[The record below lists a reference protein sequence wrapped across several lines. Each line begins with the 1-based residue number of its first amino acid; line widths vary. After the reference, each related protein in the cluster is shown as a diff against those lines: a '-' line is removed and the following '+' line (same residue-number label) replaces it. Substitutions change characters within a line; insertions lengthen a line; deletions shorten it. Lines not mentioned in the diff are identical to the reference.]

1 MRSAAFTALIIAT
14 ALFME
19 NMDGTVISTSLPA
32 IALDLHQ
39 DPIVLKLALTSYM
52 LTLAVFIPA
61 SGWVADRFGARTVFC
76 SAIVV
81 FTLGSILCGASTSLP
96 TLIAARVFQGLGG
109 AMMVPVGRLVLLR
122 SVPKSDLVSAMA
134 YLTVPALIG
143 PVAGPP
149 LGGFITTYFH
159 WRWIFWINV
168 PIGVLGVLLSL
179 RFIDNLR
186 EQAVPRFDFKG
197 FVLSGV
203 GLLSLISGLSM
214 IGRGIAPY
222 WLVAAMI
229 AIGALSL
236 AAYVRH
242 AQRERGRDPRS
253 QAPQDPDLLRRRR
266 RRVHLPDRHRRHA
279 FLLPLLL
286 QVGFGLTPFQSGS
299 LTFATAAGA
308 LLMKFTASTALR
320 WFGFRQTLI
329 VNGLISG
336 AFLAAC
342 ALFTPST
349 PHWLL
354 LLMLLA
360 GGFFRSLEFTA
371 LNAISYADIDPPQM
385 SRATSFASVSQQ
397 MSGAVGV
404 AVAAICVELIQFGFG
419 DSELMARDLSLAFV
433 LVAIVSSLVGLHLR
447 PAQARR
453 GRRSLGPDAFDQ
465 RRASDCGGGVSKTTP
480 VGALSGLPNGRVA
493 VSYGWSSMI
502 AGWGMDRVQ
511 PRGRIM
517 QLLALGAVLIALTA
531 GYVLMAR
538 QFNVTELPSERHFG
552 AIDQVARAEE
562 I

>member
-1 MRSAAFTALIIAT
+1 MRSAVLTAFIIAT

-76 SAIVV
+76 SAIVI
-81 FTLGSILCGASTSLP
+81 FTLGSILCGTSSSLS

-122 SVPKSDLVSAMA
+122 SVAKSDLVSAMA
-134 YLTVPALIG
+134 YLTVPALLG

-168 PIGVLGVLLSL
+168 PIGILGVLLSL
-179 RFIDNLR
+179 RFIQNLR
-186 EQAVPRFDFKG
+186 EEAVPRFDFRG

-214 IGRGIAPY
+214 IGRGISPY
-222 WLVAAMI
+222 WLVVAMI
-229 AIGALSL
+229 AIGVLSL

-242 AQRERGRDPRS
+242 ANGK
-253 QAPQDPDLLRRRR
+253 PDAILDLKLLKIPTFFAGVIGGLLFRTGIGAM
-266 RRVHLPDRHRRHA
+266 P

-286 QVGFGLTPFQSGS
+286 QVGFGLTPFESGS

-320 WFGFRQTLI
+320 WFGFRQTL
-329 VNGLISG
+329 VFNGLISG
-336 AFLAAC
+336 AFLGAC

-354 LLMLLA
+354 LLTLLT
-360 GGFFRSLEFTA
+360 GGFFRSLQFTA
-371 LNAISYADIDPPQM
+371 LNAISYADVDSPQM

-404 AVAAICVELIQFGFG
+404 AVAAMCVEAIQVGFG
-419 DSELMARDLSLAFV
+419 DTELVARDLSLAFV
-433 LVAIVSSLVGLHLR
+433 LVAIVSSLSVFIF
-447 PAQARR
+447 AQ
-453 GRRSLGPDAFDQ
+453 LKPDA
-465 RRASDCGGGVSKTTP
+465 
-480 VGALSGLPNGRVA
+480 GAA
-493 VSYGWSSMI
+493 VSGRMI
-502 AGWGMDRVQ
+502 ATSEKR
-511 PRGRIM
+511 
-517 QLLALGAVLIALTA
+517 ATA
-531 GYVLMAR
+531 A
-538 QFNVTELPSERHFG
+538 
-552 AIDQVARAEE
+552 AE
-562 I
+562 

>member
-1 MRSAAFTALIIAT
+1 MRPAVLTALIIAT

-32 IALDLHQ
+32 IARDLHQ

-61 SGWVADRFGARTVFC
+61 SGWIADRFGARTVFC

-81 FTLGSILCGASTSLP
+81 FTLGSILCGASNSLP

-122 SVPKSDLVSAMA
+122 SVQKSDLVNALA

-168 PIGVLGVLLSL
+168 PIGILGIALSL
-179 RFIDNLR
+179 RFIANLR
-186 EQAVPRFDFKG
+186 EEAVPRFDFRG
-197 FVLSGV
+197 FVLSGL
-203 GLLSLISGLSM
+203 GLLGLISGLSL
-214 IGRGIAPY
+214 IGRGMAPF
-222 WLVAAMI
+222 WTVAALI
-229 AIGALSL
+229 ALSAVLL
-236 AAYVRH
+236 AAYAAH
-242 AQRERGRDPRS
+242 ARGDDN
-253 QAPQDPDLLRRRR
+253 AILDLKLLRIPTFFSGVIGGLIFRIGIGAM
-266 RRVHLPDRHRRHA
+266 P

-286 QVGFGLTPFQSGS
+286 QLGFGLTPFESGS

-308 LLMKFTASTALR
+308 LLMKFSASTALR
-320 WFGFRQTLI
+320 WFGFRRTLI

-336 AFLAAC
+336 TFLAAC

-349 PHWLL
+349 PHWMILL
-354 LLMLLA
+354 TLLT

-397 MSGAVGV
+397 MSGALGV
-404 AVAAICVELIQFGFG
+404 AVAAICIQIIQFGFG
-419 DSELMARDLSLAFV
+419 DGALMTRDLSTAFV
-433 LVAIVSSLVGLHLR
+433 LVAAISSLAVLVFLR
-447 PAQARR
+447 LA
-453 GRRSLGPDAFDQ
+453 PDA
-465 RRASDCGGGVSKTTP
+465 
-480 VGALSGLPNGRVA
+480 GAA
-493 VSYGWSSMI
+493 VSGKMV
-502 AGWGMDRVQ
+502 A
-511 PRGRIM
+511 
-517 QLLALGAVLIALTA
+517 T
-531 GYVLMAR
+531 
-538 QFNVTELPSERHFG
+538 SEES
-552 AIDQVARAEE
+552 APAAAE
-562 I
+562 

>member
-1 MRSAAFTALIIAT
+1 MRSPVLTAFIIAT

-39 DPIVLKLALTSYM
+39 DPIVLKLALTSYL

-76 SAIVV
+76 SAIVI
-81 FTLGSILCGASTSLP
+81 FTVGSILCGASTSLR

-122 SVPKSDLVSAMA
+122 SVPKSDLVNALA
-134 YLTVPALIG
+134 YLTVPALLG
-143 PVAGPP
+143 PDAGPP

-179 RFIDNLR
+179 KFIQNLR
-186 EQAVPRFDFKG
+186 EQDVPRFDFKG

-214 IGRGIAPY
+214 IGRGIAPL
-222 WLVAAMI
+222 WEVAAMV

-236 AAYVRH
+236 LAYVRH
-242 AQRERGRDPRS
+242 ADGDED
-253 QAPQDPDLLRRRR
+253 AILDLKLLKIPTFFAGVAGGLIF
-266 RRVHLPDRHRRHA
+266 RVGIGAMP

-286 QVGFGLTPFQSGS
+286 QIGFGLTPFQSGS

-308 LLMKFTASTALR
+308 LVMKFTASTALR

-329 VNGLISG
+329 VNGVISG

-349 PHWLL
+349 PHWALL
-354 LLMLLA
+354 LTLLA

-371 LNAISYADIDPPQM
+371 LNAISYADIDPPRM

-397 MSGAVGV
+397 MSGALGV
-404 AVAAICVELIQFGFG
+404 AIAAICVQSIQFGFG
-419 DSELMARDLSLAFV
+419 DSALEARDLSLAFV
-433 LVAIVSSLVGLHLR
+433 MVAIISTLSTLIFATLK
-447 PAQARR
+447 
-453 GRRSLGPDAFDQ
+453 PDA
-465 RRASDCGGGVSKTTP
+465 
-480 VGALSGLPNGRVA
+480 GAA
-493 VSYGWSSMI
+493 VS
-502 AGWGMDRVQ
+502 
-511 PRGRIM
+511 GRM
-517 QLLALGAVLIALTA
+517 VSTGEERATA
-531 GYVLMAR
+531 A
-538 QFNVTELPSERHFG
+538 
-552 AIDQVARAEE
+552 AE
-562 I
+562 

>member
-1 MRSAAFTALIIAT
+1 MRSTAFTALIIAT

-76 SAIVV
+76 SAIVI
-81 FTLGSILCGASTSLP
+81 FTFGSILCGASSSLA

-122 SVPKSDLVSAMA
+122 SIPKSGLVSAMA

-168 PIGVLGVLLSL
+168 PIGILGVLLSL
-179 RFIDNLR
+179 RFIENLR

-197 FVLSGV
+197 FLLSGT

-229 AIGALSL
+229 AVGVLSL
-236 AAYVRH
+236 AAYGRH
-242 AQRERGRDPRS
+242 ANANAG
-253 QAPQDPDLLRRRR
+253 AILDLKLLKISTFYAGVVGGFIFRIGIGAM
-266 RRVHLPDRHRRHA
+266 P

-286 QVGFGLTPFQSGS
+286 QVGFGLSPFASGS

-320 WFGFRQTLI
+320 RFGFRQTLM

-336 AFLAAC
+336 AFVGAC

-354 LLMLLA
+354 LVVLLA

-371 LNAISYADIDPPQM
+371 LNAISYSDIDQPLM

-404 AVAAICVELIQFGFG
+404 AVAAICVELIQASFG
-419 DSELMARDLSLAFV
+419 DSELLARDLSLAFI
-433 LVAIVSSLVGLHLR
+433 LVAIVSSLSVLIFAGLK
-447 PAQARR
+447 
-453 GRRSLGPDAFDQ
+453 PDA
-465 RRASDCGGGVSKTTP
+465 
-480 VGALSGLPNGRVA
+480 GAA
-493 VSYGWSSMI
+493 VS
-502 AGWGMDRVQ
+502 
-511 PRGRIM
+511 GRM
-517 QLLALGAVLIALTA
+517 VST
-531 GYVLMAR
+531 
-538 QFNVTELPSERHFG
+538 S
-552 AIDQVARAEE
+552 AEPAPAAAE
-562 I
+562 

>member
-1 MRSAAFTALIIAT
+1 MRPASLTALIIAT

-76 SAIVV
+76 SAIVI
-81 FTLGSILCGASTSLP
+81 FTFGSILCGASSSLP

-122 SVPKSDLVSAMA
+122 SVAKSDLVSAMA

-159 WRWIFWINV
+159 WRWIFWINI
-168 PIGVLGVLLSL
+168 PIGILGILLSL
-179 RFIDNLR
+179 RFIHNLR
-186 EQAVPRFDFKG
+186 EEVVPRFDFKG

-214 IGRGIAPY
+214 TGRGIAPY
-222 WLVAAMI
+222 WLVALMI
-229 AIGALSL
+229 AIGGLSL
-236 AAYVRH
+236 AGYVWH
-242 AQRERGRDPRS
+242 AKGEKN
-253 QAPQDPDLLRRRR
+253 AIIDLKLLAIPTFFTGVVGGLIFRTGIGAM
-266 RRVHLPDRHRRHA
+266 P

-320 WFGFRQTLI
+320 QFGFRRTLV
-329 VNGLISG
+329 VNCLISG
-336 AFLAAC
+336 LFIAAC

-354 LLMLLA
+354 LLTLLA

-371 LNAISYADIDPPQM
+371 LNVISYADIDPPQM

-404 AVAAICVELIQFGFG
+404 AVAAMCIEAIQLGYG
-419 DSELMARDLSLAFV
+419 DSELMTRDLSLAFV
-433 LVAIVSSLVGLHLR
+433 AVAIVSSLSVFVF
-447 PAQARR
+447 AQ
-453 GRRSLGPDAFDQ
+453 LKPDAG
-465 RRASDCGGGVSKTTP
+465 AAVS
-480 VGALSGLPNGRVA
+480 GRVISTSETRA
-493 VSYGWSSMI
+493 
-502 AGWGMDRVQ
+502 
-511 PRGRIM
+511 
-517 QLLALGAVLIALTA
+517 TA
-531 GYVLMAR
+531 A
-538 QFNVTELPSERHFG
+538 
-552 AIDQVARAEE
+552 AE
-562 I
+562 

>member
-32 IALDLHQ
+32 IAHDLHQ

-61 SGWVADRFGARTVFC
+61 SGWIADRFGARTVFC

-81 FTLGSILCGASTSLP
+81 FTLGSILCGASSSLP

-122 SVPKSDLVSAMA
+122 SVPKSELVNAMA

-168 PIGVLGVLLSL
+168 PIGILGILLSL
-179 RFIDNLR
+179 RFIHNLR
-186 EQAVPRFDFKG
+186 EEAVPRFDFRG

-214 IGRGIAPY
+214 IGRGIAPV
-222 WLVAAMI
+222 WLVVTMVG
-229 AIGALSL
+229 IGALAL
-236 AAYVRH
+236 WAYARH
-242 AQRERGRDPRS
+242 ADQNED
-253 QAPQDPDLLRRRR
+253 AILDLKLLRIPTFYSGVIGGLIFRIGIGAM
-266 RRVHLPDRHRRHA
+266 P

-286 QVGFGLTPFQSGS
+286 QIGFGLTPFASGS

-308 LLMKFTASTALR
+308 LMMKFTAPTLLR
-320 WFGFRQTLI
+320 WFGFRRTLV
-329 VNGLISG
+329 VNCLISG

-354 LLMLLA
+354 LLTLLT
-360 GGFFRSLEFTA
+360 GGFFRSLQFTA
-371 LNAISYADIDPPQM
+371 LNAISYADIDLPRM
-385 SRATSFASVSQQ
+385 SRATSLASVSQQ
-397 MSGAVGV
+397 MSGAIGV
-404 AVAAICVELIQFGFG
+404 AVAAICVQSVQLGFG
-419 DSELMARDLSLAFV
+419 DPELQARDLSLSFV
-433 LVAIVSSLVGLHLR
+433 MVAIISSLSFFVFAKLK
-447 PAQARR
+447 
-453 GRRSLGPDAFDQ
+453 PDA
-465 RRASDCGGGVSKTTP
+465 
-480 VGALSGLPNGRVA
+480 GAA
-493 VSYGWSSMI
+493 VSGKI
-502 AGWGMDRVQ
+502 ATAQEAQ
-511 PRGRIM
+511 P
-517 QLLALGAVLIALTA
+517 AA
-531 GYVLMAR
+531 
-538 QFNVTELPSERHFG
+538 
-552 AIDQVARAEE
+552 AE
-562 I
+562 

>member
-32 IALDLHQ
+32 IAVDLHQ

-61 SGWVADRFGARTVFC
+61 SGWIADRFGARTVFC
-76 SAIVV
+76 SAIVI
-81 FTLGSILCGASTSLP
+81 FTRGSILCGASSSLA

-122 SVPKSDLVSAMA
+122 SVPKSDLVTAMA
-134 YLTVPALIG
+134 YLTMPALIG
-143 PVAGPP
+143 PVTGPP

-203 GLLSLISGLSM
+203 GLLSLIAGLSM

-229 AIGALSL
+229 AMGLLSL
-236 AAYVRH
+236 AAYARH
-242 AQRERGRDPRS
+242 ANANAG
-253 QAPQDPDLLRRRR
+253 AILDLKL
-266 RRVHLPDRHRRHA
+266 LKIPTFHA
-279 FLLPLLL
+279 GVFGGFIFRIGIGAMPFLLPLLL
-286 QVGFGLTPFQSGS
+286 QVGFGLTPFESGS

-320 WFGFRQTLI
+320 RFGFRQTLV

-354 LLMLLA
+354 LLVLLA

-371 LNAISYADIDPPQM
+371 LNAISYSDIDPPKM

-404 AVAAICVELIQFGFG
+404 AVAAICVELIQGGFG
-419 DSELMARDLSLAFV
+419 DTELMARDLSLAFV
-433 LVAIVSSLVGLHLR
+433 LVAIISSLAVFVF
-447 PAQARR
+447 AR
-453 GRRSLGPDAFDQ
+453 LKPDA
-465 RRASDCGGGVSKTTP
+465 
-480 VGALSGLPNGRVA
+480 GAA
-493 VSYGWSSMI
+493 VSGRMI
-502 AGWGMDRVQ
+502 ATGEKQ
-511 PRGRIM
+511 
-517 QLLALGAVLIALTA
+517 ATA
-531 GYVLMAR
+531 A
-538 QFNVTELPSERHFG
+538 
-552 AIDQVARAEE
+552 AE
-562 I
+562 

>member
-19 NMDGTVISTSLPA
+19 NMDGTVIATSLPA

-76 SAIVV
+76 SAIVI
-81 FTLGSILCGASTSLP
+81 FTLGSILCGASSSLS

-122 SVPKSDLVSAMA
+122 SVAKSDLVSAMA

-179 RFIDNLR
+179 RFIENLR

-197 FVLSGV
+197 FILSGV

-214 IGRGIAPY
+214 IGRGVAPY

-242 AQRERGRDPRS
+242 ANANAG
-253 QAPQDPDLLRRRR
+253 AILDLKLLKIPTFFAGVAGGFIFRIGIGAM
-266 RRVHLPDRHRRHA
+266 P

-286 QVGFGLTPFQSGS
+286 QVGFGLTPFASGS
-299 LTFATAAGA
+299 LTFAAAAGA
-308 LLMKFTASTALR
+308 LVMKFTASTALR
-320 WFGFRQTLI
+320 WFGFRRRWWSTASSRARFSQPARCSRPRRPTGSCCLRC
-329 VNGLISG
+329 S
-336 AFLAAC
+336 LADSSARSSSPRS
-342 ALFTPST
+342 TPSA
-349 PHWLL
+349 
-354 LLMLLA
+354 MLTSSAPTDEPRHELRQRFA
-360 GGFFRSLEFTA
+360 ADVRGGRSGGRGDLRGTH
-371 LNAISYADIDPPQM
+371 
-385 SRATSFASVSQQ
+385 SV
-397 MSGAVGV
+397 
-404 AVAAICVELIQFGFG
+404 
-419 DSELMARDLSLAFV
+419 R
-433 LVAIVSSLVGLHLR
+433 LR
-447 PAQARR
+447 
-453 GRRSLGPDAFDQ
+453 
-465 RRASDCGGGVSKTTP
+465 
-480 VGALSGLPNGRVA
+480 
-493 VSYGWSSMI
+493 
-502 AGWGMDRVQ
+502 
-511 PRGRIM
+511 
-517 QLLALGAVLIALTA
+517 
-531 GYVLMAR
+531 
-538 QFNVTELPSERHFG
+538 
-552 AIDQVARAEE
+552 
-562 I
+562 

>member
-1 MRSAAFTALIIAT
+1 MRSAILTAFIIAT

-76 SAIVV
+76 SAIIV
-81 FTLGSILCGASTSLP
+81 FTIGSILCGASSSLS

-122 SVPKSDLVSAMA
+122 SVAKSDLVSAMA
-134 YLTVPALIG
+134 YLTMPALIG

-149 LGGFITTYFH
+149 LGGFITTYFQ

-168 PIGVLGVLLSL
+168 PIGILGVLLSL

-186 EQAVPRFDFKG
+186 EEAVPRFDFKG

-236 AAYVRH
+236 ASYVRH
-242 AQRERGRDPRS
+242 ANANVG
-253 QAPQDPDLLRRRR
+253 AILDLKLLKIPTFYAGVVGGFIFRIGIGAM
-266 RRVHLPDRHRRHA
+266 P

-286 QVGFGLTPFQSGS
+286 QVGFGLSPFQSGS
-299 LTFATAAGA
+299 ITFASAAGA
-308 LLMKFTASTALR
+308 LIMKFTASKALR
-320 WFGFRQTLI
+320 WFGFRQTLV

-354 LLMLLA
+354 LLVLLA

-371 LNAISYADIDPPQM
+371 LNAISYADVDSPRM

-404 AVAAICVELIQFGFG
+404 AVAAICVEMIQFGFG
-419 DSELMARDLSLAFV
+419 DSELGARDLSLAFV
-433 LVAIVSSLVGLHLR
+433 LVAIVSSMAVFIF
-447 PAQARR
+447 AQ
-453 GRRSLGPDAFDQ
+453 LKPDA
-465 RRASDCGGGVSKTTP
+465 
-480 VGALSGLPNGRVA
+480 GAA
-493 VSYGWSSMI
+493 VSGRMI
-502 AGWGMDRVQ
+502 STSEERA
-511 PRGRIM
+511 
-517 QLLALGAVLIALTA
+517 TA
-531 GYVLMAR
+531 A
-538 QFNVTELPSERHFG
+538 
-552 AIDQVARAEE
+552 AE
-562 I
+562 